1 MIVDF
6 VDSRLCSSIS
16 AIIESLL
23 IQSHK
28 HSVPWQEIATHMD
41 DLSLVDVDCKEI
53 IVMILCPRNLGGIKF

>member
-1 MIVDF
+1 MDF
-6 VDSRLCSSIS
+6 VDSRLCSCIS

-41 DLSLVDVDCKEI
+41 DLGLVDMDRKEI
-53 IVMILCPRNLGGIKF
+53 IVMTLCPRNLGGVKF